1 MQLQDTT
8 GMDRAQWYETRR
20 NELLKLLERTKV
32 LEIPEKEATELAAI
46 RKKCLE
52 NQFEIVL
59 VAEFQG
65 GKSTTFNALCDGRDL
80 SPRGLGG
87 GGIKTSA
94 AIISAQ
100 NISDGETKNGM
111 DEWAEIT
118 FKSKYEIQLGMYN
131 ILHGIIE
138 DDQNFKDSVIKAGVK
153 EEQFEDVCGS
163 PEKFSRILD
172 LDDPIHRKAVHNTLA
187 AWWDNWNQ
195 DKGCLSDEELDQ
207 LHIATLIERFYGTKE
222 YKKLITRNI
231 EDLYNFQSLIAF
243 PSDWDSR
250 WSNGQ
255 NAAFKLA
262 EVAFIFIKQVLLHI
276 KSKNL
281 SSIGCR
287 ITDCPGLF
295 ANDFDTKVAKEAI
308 ERSDAVWYL
317 IGGDKQ
323 IGNQCFEIL
332 KWLKDKH
339 DTKTIA
345 SVNLKG
351 EHTQQMQV
359 VFPAIQNQLKSRGFS
374 FSTKLAPYNARLA
387 FLAAQ
392 GERLALHQEISE
404 TDLHAMRIDSRTN
417 DTATA
422 PGKMWSKMIRRIG
435 IITGLSSLENI
446 DVASEESVATVRKE
460 SYIDNIMSF
469 LNQYII
475 TNKAHEILIS
485 SGSQKAANALQRFEA
500 QLKTAEDSALNSQKV
515 WNEKVAKASE
525 ELDGFKREATE
536 IINKSMLCHDIT
548 LLKKQLS
555 SDFFKQVFDKDF
567 IKDAAF
573 IIAISAKQN
582 YKKFFLSPNSV
593 TNAITRDI
601 SPKLN
606 RLFKDAI
613 AKVSTSWGSK
623 TCASDSWIS
632 YTGRVKSLKE
642 EIETSWAN
650 NNNIRT
656 QEYTKDIPLE
666 MPENLTIPVQTMLPL
681 TVITPPWSDIY
692 KYNFFG
698 IFKIFG
704 HPNFGKAKQSA
715 QKLADKIFPQI
726 EELLK
731 SSNFQ
736 NAILPQFEKE
746 FEAIQ
751 NNVLEDIRNTL
762 CDLSTIFDRHVEF
775 AKRNFSESETKRKE
789 IAEKNHKIRV
799 EHIEPLRRE
808 IREFEAQVSKEIDA

>member
-20 NELLKLLERTKV
+20 NELLKLLERTTG

-138 DDQNFKDSVIKAGVK
+138 DDQNFKDSVIKTGVK

-172 LDDPIHRKAVHNTLA
+172 LDNPLHRKAVHNTLT
-187 AWWDNWNQ
+187 AWWDNWKQ
-195 DKGCLSDEELDQ
+195 DKRNLSDEELDQ
-207 LHIATLIERFYGTKE
+207 LHIATLIERFYGSKE
-222 YKKLITRNI
+222 YKKLITKNI
-231 EDLYNFQSLIAF
+231 EKLYDFQSLIAF
-243 PSDWDSR
+243 PTDWISR

-255 NAAFKLA
+255 NVTFKLA

-281 SSIGCR
+281 SRIGCR

-308 ERSDAVWYL
+308 GRSDAVWYL

-323 IGNQCFEIL
+323 IGKQALEIL
-332 KWLKDKH
+332 KWIKGEYDS
-339 DTKTIA
+339 KTIA

-351 EHTQQMQV
+351 DHTQQLEV
-359 VFPAIQNQLKSRGFS
+359 VFPAIHDQLKSSGFS

-392 GERLALHQEISE
+392 GERLALHQKISE
-404 TDLHAMRIDSRTN
+404 TDLHAMRIDSKTD

-435 IITGLSSLENI
+435 AITGLPSLEDI
-446 DVASEESVATVRKE
+446 DVASEKSVAAVRKE

-475 TNKAHEILIS
+475 TNKAREILIS

-515 WNEKVAKASE
+515 WDEKVAKARK
-525 ELDGFKREATE
+525 ELEDFKGKATE
-536 IINKSMLCHDIT
+536 FINESMLCHDKT
-548 LLKKQLS
+548 LFKEQLS
-555 SDFFKQVFDKDF
+555 RDLIKQVFDENF
-567 IKDAAF
+567 IRKIAR
-573 IIAISAKQN
+573 IIAKSIKQE
-582 YKKFFLSPNSV
+582 YRKFFLFKSSV
-593 TNAITRDI
+593 DNAITRDI
-601 SPKLN
+601 LPKFN
-606 RLFKDAI
+606 REFKDAVT
-613 AKVSTSWGSK
+613 KVLTSWKNK

-632 YTGRVKSLKE
+632 YTERVKSLKAK
-642 EIETSWAN
+642 IKTSWGD
-650 NNNIRT
+650 NNIRT
-656 QEYTKDIPLE
+656 EEYTRDIPLE
-666 MPENLTIPVQTMLPL
+666 MPKDLEIS
-681 TVITPPWSDIY
+681 TVKIALQEITPSWSKAY
-692 KYNFFG
+692 AYGFAG
-698 IFKIFG
+698 IFKTFRHFKFG
-704 HPNFGKAKQSA
+704 EAKQQLEKQA
-715 QKLADKIFPQI
+715 NDIFPRI
-726 EELLK
+726 EEQLK
-731 SSNFQ
+731 SSDFQ
-736 NAILPQFEKE
+736 DSIRPQFEKE
-746 FEAIQ
+746 FEQIQ
-751 NNVLEDIRNTL
+751 NNVLEDIRYTL
-762 CDLSTIFDRHVEF
+762 CNLSTIFDRNVEF
-775 AKRNFSESETKRKE
+775 AKHNFSESETKRKE

-799 EHIEPLRRE
+799 EQIEPLRRE